1 MKIKTKL
8 IAIGATAV
16 LSAVAINNKIFGN
29 AEKKLDT
36 KNKNTDLKFKSH
48 SYDWKFGEIKYI
60 TIGEGSPVLFIHSLL
75 FGTTSEEW
83 SKNILE
89 LSKTNKIY
97 LIDLLGYGE
106 SERADISY
114 SAYLYVCLINDFIT
128 EVIKEPTAVI
138 ASNTTATISAMAYIF
153 NPKNFRKLV
162 LISPAIEGKKYNA
175 SELLKKLPL
184 DFPIFG
190 DLVFNYY
197 NSKKKLE
204 EYISK
209 FYSDK
214 SLVTEEKLN
223 SIHAYSHKGYGNNRH
238 LFASYIT
245 NKFDIGTETSLPEIE
260 IPVLLVYGEDYPK
273 ANELAK
279 KAKELNPKV
288 SVEILGGKNFPN
300 EEDPSRF
307 NVVIEKF
314 FEEH

>member
-16 LSAVAINNKIFGN
+16 LSAIAINNKIFGN

-48 SYDWKFGEIKYI
+48 SYDWKFGEIKYR

-114 SAYLYVCLINDFIT
+114 SAYLYVFIT

-245 NKFDIGTETSLPEIE
+245 NKFDIGMETSLPEIE

-300 EEDPSRF
+300 EEDYSRF